1 MTDTTPFEWSSAYR
15 SETGNIRSVNE
26 DACLDTRHKGI
37 WVVADG
43 MGGHQSGDLA
53 SRSIIESLDKAQVYD
68 RLDESLDDVKERLKQ
83 VNTDLYLE
91 AAERGG
97 NQTIGSTVVVMVAH
111 ENQCAVVWAGD
122 SRLYRYRDGAL
133 ERLTRDHSQVQEIIE
148 LGVLLPEDA
157 ENHPAAN
164 IITRAIGASQDI
176 DLDSATTTM
185 QADDVYLLCSDGLYK
200 ELTEDEIAGILLAQ
214 SDSKKACDELIDLT
228 LQREC
233 RDNVT
238 AIVVNI
244 WSSEKTLIRQPDLTG
259 NEPEDSTAQ
268 ISSRTG

>member
-26 DACLDTRHKGI
+26 DACLDMRHKGI

-53 SRSIIESLDKAQVYD
+53 SRSIVESLEKAQVYD
-68 RLDESLDDVKERLKQ
+68 HLDESLDDIKERLKQ
-83 VNTDLYLE
+83 VNTDLNIE

-111 ENQCAVVWAGD
+111 EDQCAVVWAGD
-122 SRLYRYRDGAL
+122 SRLYRYRDGLL

-164 IITRAIGASQDI
+164 IITRAIGASHDI
-176 DLDSATTTM
+176 DLDSTTTTM
-185 QADDVYLLCSDGLYK
+185 RADDVYLLCSDGLYK
-200 ELTEDEIAGILLAQ
+200 ELTEDEIASILLAQ
-214 SDSKKACDELIDLT
+214 SDSKIACDELIDRT

-244 WSSEKTLIRQPDLTG
+244 WSSEKTLLRETEFAGQDPGDF
-259 NEPEDSTAQ
+259 TAQ
-268 ISSRTG
+268 L